1 MTLPDSMLDI
11 CFWAMPNPI
20 SFRYLKT
27 SPDILQLA
35 AIPFLRFPL
44 SLRNVEY
51 FINER
56 GVDVIHQLLG
66 TGDIDYTFN
75 LNFKPK

>member
-1 MTLPDSMLDI
+1 MTLPDSKLDI

-20 SFRYLKT
+20 SFSYLKT

-51 FINER
+51 FIYER
-56 GVDVIHQLLG
+56 GVDVIHQSVG
-66 TGDIDYTFN
+66 TGDIGYTFN